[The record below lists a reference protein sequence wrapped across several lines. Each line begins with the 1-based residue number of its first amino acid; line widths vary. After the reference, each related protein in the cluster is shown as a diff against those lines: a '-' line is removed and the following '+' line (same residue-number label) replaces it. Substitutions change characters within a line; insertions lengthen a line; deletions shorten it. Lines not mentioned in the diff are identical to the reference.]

1 MNADMLDKRVAILKK
16 VDALTNKCNCE
27 TAKEME
33 KCSNCKQLTKYGH
46 ELLALVNSRIRL
58 NASIDRVPISSS
70 RLPLT
75 KAQYLKLKQAGKT
88 DRYIADM
95 LGASCGALQN
105 WKKLNNVEVR
115 IRGKRLKAK

>member
-1 MNADMLDKRVAILKK
+1 MLDKRVAILKK

>member
-1 MNADMLDKRVAILKK
+1 MNGDMLEKRVAILKK

-27 TAKEME
+27 TAIKMG
-33 KCSNCKQLTKYGH
+33 KCSNCKQLTKYGQK
-46 ELLALVNSRIRL
+46 LLTLVNSRIRL
-58 NASIDRVPISSS
+58 NASIDRAPISSS

-75 KAQYLKLKQAGKT
+75 KVKYLKLKKSGKT

-105 WKKLNNVEVR
+105 WKKLNHVEVR